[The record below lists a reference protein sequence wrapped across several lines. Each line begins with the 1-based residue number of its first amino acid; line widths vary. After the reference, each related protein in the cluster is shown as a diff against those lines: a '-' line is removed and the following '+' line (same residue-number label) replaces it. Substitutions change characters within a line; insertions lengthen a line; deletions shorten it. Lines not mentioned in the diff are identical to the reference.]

1 MKSIKSMKSKVADR
15 EKKLVEIKRSLE
27 RTMSTM
33 PKGSLNISMER
44 GKARYYHFTGMNV
57 KRRYLSKNEMDFIKK
72 LAQKDY
78 NNQVLKSVNQEL
90 KALKLLSSTYPEIL
104 VEDVYNTLAL
114 EKQVLVT
121 PVTETASQFADH
133 WQSKSYQG
141 KAFRENDP
149 ELYTAK
155 GERVRSKSEVMI
167 ADALGRAGIPYKYE
181 CPLELTDLHNV
192 SENKFSQKNEF
203 PKMYFHKDQRYAD
216 GTSGSGEVKRT
227 VYPDFTI
234 LNVKTRQEIYWE
246 HFGRM
251 DDPEY
256 AEKTVWKINLY
267 MRNNIFAGKNL
278 IMTFETRKNPLNQ
291 QTIINMIKNHLV

>member
-27 RTMSTM
+27 RTMSSM

-44 GKARYYHFTGMNV
+44 GKVRYYHFTGMNV

-90 KALKLLSSTYPEIL
+90 KALNMLKSAYPETL
-104 VEDVYNTLAL
+104 VEDVYNTLSL
-114 EKQVLVT
+114 DKQILVT
-121 PVTETASQFADH
+121 PVIETDQQFADS
-133 WQSKSYQG
+133 WQSKPYQG
-141 KAFRENDP
+141 KTFRDDDP

-155 GERVRSKSEVMI
+155 GMRVRSKSEVMI
-167 ADALGRAGIPYKYE
+167 ADALGRAGLPYKYE
-181 CPLELTDLHNV
+181 CPLELKESHND
-192 SENKFSQKNEF
+192 SENKFPQKNIF
-203 PKMYFHKDQRYAD
+203 PKLYFHKDQRYAG
-216 GTSGSGEVKRT
+216 GTGGSAEVKRT

-234 LNVKTRQEIYWE
+234 LNAKTRQEIYWE
-246 HFGRM
+246 HFGKM

-256 AEKTVWKINLY
+256 ADKTVRKINLY
-267 MRNNIFAGKNL
+267 MGNSIFAGRNL
-278 IMTFETRKNPLNQ
+278 ILTFETRKNPLDQ